1 LSLDFDGFH
10 HLILGAGSG
19 GDAGENA
26 ENPTRL
32 LGKILRI
39 DVESQAGVCN
49 VARPAGDLNIPN
61 ARILASGN
69 SGRSV
74 LHARMNR
81 RNDPAMMPPIAS
93 TVRDTAGEQLIR
105 AWIDSLTAADC
116 Q

>member
-1 LSLDFDGFH
+1 M
-10 HLILGAGSG
+10 
-19 GDAGENA
+19 
-26 ENPTRL
+26 
-32 LGKILRI
+32 LRI

-49 VARPAGDLNIPN
+49 TLPTVGDLGIAN
-61 ARILASGN
+61 ARIIAPGDTA
-69 SGRSV
+69 RSV